1 MQEGNGMTY
10 MISDYQK
17 IEVVKTG
24 NAWKVTFSEKMGN
37 RWVKLGE
44 PEIWTNIEDVKEEY
58 GI

>member
-1 MQEGNGMTY
+1 MTY

-44 PEIWTNIEDVKEEY
+44 PEIWANIEDVKEEY